1 MRLNVQL
8 SATGIKLCGGA
19 LISSTHVLTA
29 AHCVRDKRTGIDI
42 HASQIDVYIG
52 EHNKGDSKFN
62 MLTVAKVTKHPNFK
76 PKDIDNDY
84 AILRLSEAV
93 DFTSEVLPAC
103 LPDNVESTYAGQRA
117 TLTGWGFLRKGGLPP
132 TALQEADVRVTTNA
146 ECDKAWGGNSI
157 TSNMICA
164 GGSGM
169 GACGGDSGGPLVA
182 PENGRHTVVCSSIST
197 IESAG
202 KLGNLVGEMV

>member
-1 MRLNVQL
+1 MRQFCDNIFCQVRLNVQL

-62 MLTVAKVTKHPNFK
+62 VLTVAKVTKHPNFK

-103 LPDNVESTYAGQRA
+103 LPDDVESTYVGQRA
-117 TLTGWGFLRKGGLPP
+117 TLTGWGFLRKGSLPP
-132 TALQEADVRVTTNA
+132 IALQEADVRVTTNA
-146 ECDKAWGGNSI
+146 ECDKAWGGKVSPP
-157 TSNMICA
+157 T
-164 GGSGM
+164 
-169 GACGGDSGGPLVA
+169 
-182 PENGRHTVVCSSIST
+182 
-197 IESAG
+197 
-202 KLGNLVGEMV
+202 